1 MPSSSIRQQLEILPK
16 TDKLSLCRL
25 WRQLFQ
31 KQPPPGM
38 RLELMV
44 RLLAHRMQEQEFG
57 GLAESSSRRL
67 RQLADAFAVNPTT
80 AIVSSR
86 PAPKP
91 GTRLVRQW
99 KEQVHVVEARTNGY
113 EYKGARYESLSE
125 IARLI
130 TGTRWSGPLFF
141 GLQKKASMAKKEA
154 R

>member
-1 MPSSSIRQQLEILPK
+1 MPSSSISQQLEILPK
-16 TDKLSLCRL
+16 TDKTSLCRL

-31 KQPPPGM
+31 KQPLPGM
-38 RLELMV
+38 RPELMV
-44 RLLAHRMQEQEFG
+44 RMLAHRLQEQEFG

-67 RQLADAFAVNPTT
+67 RQLADAFAANPAT

-86 PAPKP
+86 PAIKP

-99 KEQVHVVEARTNGY
+99 KEKVHVVEVRTNGY
-113 EYKGARYESLSE
+113 KYKGTRYEGLSE

-141 GLQKKASMAKKEA
+141 GLQKKCSAARKEA
-154 R
+154 Q